1 MTYLFR
7 AWHGDILPVGLYSST
22 HHKHTYHL
30 NTIEQI
36 YLTLTLSVLLLSTHP
51 YIGHQPPSRTMA
63 RSRTRNHSARGRGTW
78 SLLLYLSLI
87 LCAGLFFAQARAD
100 SPDSPYSDTTDISG
114 PVIGIDLGTTFS
126 CVGIMKDGRVDII
139 TNDQGNRITP
149 SWVAFSDSE
158 RLIGDAAKNQFAA
171 NPHGTIYDV
180 KRLIGRKIS
189 DSDVQKDMKT
199 FPFKVVDAGGSPKVR
214 VEVEGVQKDFSP
226 EEVSGE
232 SIDRN
237 RYSLN

>member
-1 MTYLFR
+1 
-7 AWHGDILPVGLYSST
+7 
-22 HHKHTYHL
+22 
-30 NTIEQI
+30 
-36 YLTLTLSVLLLSTHP
+36 
-51 YIGHQPPSRTMA
+51 
-63 RSRTRNHSARGRGTW
+63 
-78 SLLLYLSLI
+78 
-87 LCAGLFFAQARAD
+87 
-100 SPDSPYSDTTDISG
+100 
-114 PVIGIDLGTTFS
+114 
-126 CVGIMKDGRVDII
+126 MKDGRVDII